1 MRNTLR
7 MSRMFAMPC
16 VTNEAEVLDPLAFL
30 DSSLATR
37 RPCREPADLFAQVFA
52 GYLVSAAELIGLSTP
67 APTLALS
74 DGAISLRTASGS
86 ELVNP

>member
-1 MRNTLR
+1 
-7 MSRMFAMPC
+7 MSLMFAMSC
-16 VTNEAEVLDPLAFL
+16 VTNEAEALDPLAFL

-37 RPCREPADLFAQVFA
+37 RPCCEPADFFAQVFD
-52 GYLVSAAELIGLSTP
+52 GHLMRAAALIGVSTP
-67 APTLALS
+67 PPTLALS

>member
-1 MRNTLR
+1 
-7 MSRMFAMPC
+7 MSRMFGMPC
-16 VTNEAEVLDPLAFL
+16 VTNEAETLDRLAFL

-37 RPCREPADLFAQVFA
+37 RPCREPDLFAQVFA
-52 GYLVSAAELIGLSTP
+52 GYLVSAAALIGLSTP
-67 APTLALS
+67 PPTLALS